1 MENINNGVQQSAVVS
16 HTQTKKHEKIFKIIV
31 IGDSSVGKTTLT
43 YRFCEGKFLEL
54 AESTIGVDFRSRV
67 LNIDGEDIVLQLWD
81 TAGQERYRM
90 SMVRHYYQNAHAV
103 VFVYDVTS
111 APSFDSLKKWI
122 EECNKNCLNDVP
134 KILVGNKCDAVAA
147 VTTNVAQRFADQYN
161 MPLFETSAR
170 LDSQCDNVE
179 AIFLTLA
186 HKLKNQKKFMP
197 MKQTALRITEDSIS
211 NSKPQSSSCCSS

>member
-1 MENINNGVQQSAVVS
+1 MAEVPSNSLQQAASVS
-16 HTQTKKHEKIFKIIV
+16 HVQIQKQGKIFKIIV

-54 AESTIGVDFRSRV
+54 CEATVGVDFRSRTIN
-67 LNIDGEDIVLQLWD
+67 LDGEDVTLQLWD

-90 SMVRHYYQNAHAV
+90 SMVRHYYKNAHAV
-103 VFVYDVTS
+103 VFVYDVTNS
-111 APSFDSLKKWI
+111 ASFDSLKKWI
-122 EECNKNCLNDVP
+122 DECNNNCLQDVP
-134 KILVGNKCDAVAA
+134 KILVGNKCDGVVA
-147 VTTNVAQRFADQYN
+147 VTTHVAQRFADQYS

-186 HKLKNQKKFMP
+186 HKLKNQKHFLP
-197 MKQTALRITEDSIS
+197 MQTTALRIHESVQPS
-211 NSKPQSSSCCSS
+211 NNPKQSMCC